1 MKSLI
6 KHTLRSAADSKTQVL
21 IIILTV
27 AVVTAMIFA
36 AFSMSDVFYNLNMI
50 ENDRVAQGAD
60 ILLGSNSSAGELFS
74 KARVENV
81 LGKTPADIVRV
92 EYFLKFTTVIK
103 TEDATKTVLLEA
115 TDLNDYV
122 TAHRLPYIEYSE
134 NQTGVMPAIVG
145 ATFAKNAGLSAGDT
159 IQVYIA
165 SYDKYVKMYLMYIA
179 ADEGIFKSSLS
190 NNILV
195 DFSAVGS
202 YGMVSAVYI
211 TLTDSSLIEN
221 YRQEFMQV
229 LPAVKVLEGNNYT
242 EVKDIVANN
251 TLLFAIGLVF
261 IVATMGL
268 ILLTSYM
275 IVARKRT
282 REMIVFKAAGA
293 SPTATALIML
303 LEVLIYALVGTAI
316 GIAMGRLGM
325 QIIVNRM
332 LPFASSVITYNVW
345 KFVVSAIIAIA
356 VTVIASL
363 APIIAV
369 SRKTIRELNADS
381 PRLSKP
387 LKPLA
392 SLILTLVC
400 IAALSAT
407 FYLNGIWVALLSI
420 ADSVLIVVW
429 VAYVVPIMLKGITA
443 VFNKIK
449 GSGGFG
455 LGTLTP
461 NRNKAMRTITTLTAI
476 IIAFSFIVVQIVALV
491 KYAVTPFSTRYQ
503 ADAVVLVSSHI
514 TDEQRYNLFNSLDSY
529 GVEEAGYMNSIDFVL
544 PKGKVDIGNT
554 EKYHTLYG
562 VDSIW
567 MLQHCSARLSDG
579 TAERWRTTANPIV
592 LSEDMMIRLGY
603 KLGDSVS
610 YTAFSQ
616 DYKDRDFVFTIV
628 GIDYTITRYD
638 RIGYVKFDALKDT
651 SVGLTF
657 FVDYKKDADADST
670 LLDLMRKVDSQKIE
684 RSFVLTFSEWTES
697 EDNGIGGIMGIL
709 SILQYAVIAVGLIG
723 IINIS
728 AVTLFDRRA
737 EIRLYRLTGLSNKQ
751 YWAFAGAEGL
761 AMALSG
767 GIIGF
772 AVCAALNT
780 LLPVFVG
787 IVDKYLNFDIIS
799 PLSIYI
805 SLGGIA
811 VFTACWMFIASIRSN
826 HKNTPLNERFLT

>member
-1 MKSLI
+1 MKPLI

-60 ILLGSNSSAGELFS
+60 LLLGSNNSAGELFS
-74 KARVENV
+74 KARVDNV
-81 LGKTPADIVRV
+81 LGKTPGDIARA

-103 TEDATKTVLLEA
+103 TENATKTVLLEA
-115 TDLNDYV
+115 TDLNAYV
-122 TAHRLPYIEYSE
+122 AAHRLPYIEYSE
-134 NQTGVMPAIVG
+134 NLTGVMPAIVG
-145 ATFAKNAGLSAGDT
+145 QTFAKNAGLSAGDT

-165 SYDKYVKMYLMYIA
+165 SYDKYVNMYLMYIA
-179 ADEGIFKSSLS
+179 ADEGIFKSAVS

-211 TLTDSSLIEN
+211 TLTDKSLVEN

-293 SPTATALIML
+293 SPKATALIML
-303 LEVLIYALVGTAI
+303 LEVLIYALVGAAI
-316 GIAMGRLGM
+316 GIALGRLGM
-325 QIIVNRM
+325 QVIVNRM
-332 LPFASSVITYNVW
+332 LPFAKSVITYNLW
-345 KFVVSAIIAIA
+345 KFVVSAIMAVT

-369 SRKTIRELNADS
+369 SRKTIRELNAGS

-387 LKPLA
+387 IKPLV
-392 SLILTLVC
+392 SLILTEVC
-400 IAALSAT
+400 IAALWAT
-407 FYLNGIWVALLSI
+407 FYLKGIWVALLSI

-429 VAYVVPIMLKGITA
+429 VAYVVPIVLKGITKL
-443 VFNKIK
+443 FNKIK

-491 KYAVTPFSTRYQ
+491 KFAVTPFSSRYR
-503 ADAVVLVSSHI
+503 ADAVVVVSSHI
-514 TDEQRYNLFNSLDSY
+514 TDQQRYNLINSLDSE
-529 GVEEAGYMNSIDFVL
+529 GIDNAGYMNSTDFVL
-544 PKGKVDIGNT
+544 PKGKVDIGNA

-567 MLQHCSARLSDG
+567 MLQHCAANLSGG
-579 TAERWRTTANPIV
+579 TAERWSITENPIV

-603 KLGDSVS
+603 KLGDVVS

-616 DYKDRDFVFTIV
+616 DYKDREFVFTIV

-651 SVGLTF
+651 SAGLTC
-657 FVDYKKDADADST
+657 FVDYKKDADADGT
-670 LLDLMRKVDSQKIE
+670 LLELMRRVDSQKIE
-684 RSFVLTFSEWTES
+684 RSFVLTFGEWTES

-709 SILQYAVIAVGLIG
+709 SVLQYAVIAVGLIG

-728 AVTLFDRRA
+728 VVTLFDRRA
-737 EIRLYRLTGLSNKQ
+737 EIRLYRLTGLSDRQ

-772 AVCAALNT
+772 AVCVALNT

-787 IVDKYLNFDIIS
+787 IVDKYLSFGIIS
-799 PLSIYI
+799 ALSVYI

-811 VFTACWMFIASIRSN
+811 VFSACWLFIASISN
-826 HKNTPLNERFLT
+826 NDKNTPLNERYLT